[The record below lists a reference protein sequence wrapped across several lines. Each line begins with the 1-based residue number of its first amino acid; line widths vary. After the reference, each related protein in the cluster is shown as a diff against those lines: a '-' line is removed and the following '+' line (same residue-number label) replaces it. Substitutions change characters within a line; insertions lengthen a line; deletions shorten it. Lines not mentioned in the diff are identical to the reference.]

1 MDDWLQDLA
10 LRLGS
15 FEAPLLF
22 AINFIASTFP
32 LPGWPISV
40 GAGLVLGFLRGFALI
55 FVSNLAGACCA
66 FLLARHVLRRHI
78 KKIIDRH
85 RKLKAVDVAMVEEGW
100 KAVALL
106 QLTPLVPLGLQN
118 YFLGMSRV
126 KLGSFAIGTAIGSIP
141 SGAFYVAIGS
151 TGRYL
156 FSDDGD
162 PWKWALFVLGVVAAI
177 ALTTLIGRVAARR
190 LGRHRSHSHRPHSRS
205 RSRARA

>member
-22 AINFIASTFP
+22 AINFVASTFP

-66 FLLARHVLRRHI
+66 FMLARHVLRKHI
-78 KKIIDRH
+78 KKIVDRH
-85 RKLKAVDVAMVEEGW
+85 RKLKAVDLAMVEEGW
-100 KAVALL
+100 KAVTLF

-126 KLGSFAIGTAIGSIP
+126 KFAAFVIGTAIGSIP
-141 SGAFYVAIGS
+141 SGVFYVALGS

-156 FSDDGD
+156 FSEEGN
-162 PWKWALFVLGVVAAI
+162 PWKWALFVLGVVAMI
-177 ALTTLIGRVAARR
+177 GLTTLIGRAAARR
-190 LGRHRSHSHRPHSRS
+190 LDRHRSHSRS
-205 RSRARA
+205 HSRARARA

>member
-1 MDDWLQDLA
+1 MDDWLRDLA
-10 LRLGS
+10 LRLGG

-40 GAGLVLGFLRGFALI
+40 AAGLVLGFARGFALI

-66 FLLARHVLRRHI
+66 FLLARHVLGKRI
-78 KKIIDRH
+78 KAIVDRH
-85 RKLKAVDVAMVEEGW
+85 RRLKAVDLAMVDEGW
-100 KAVALL
+100 KAVALF

-126 KLGSFAIGTAIGSIP
+126 KLASFAIGTAIGSIP
-141 SGAFYVAIGS
+141 SGVFYVALGS

-156 FSDDGD
+156 FAEEGN
-162 PWKWALFVLGVVAAI
+162 PWAWALFVLGVVAMV
-177 ALTTLIGRVAARR
+177 ALATLIGRVAARR
-190 LGRHRSHSHRPHSRS
+190 LGRQRS

>member
-22 AINFIASTFP
+22 AFNFIASTFP
-32 LPGWPISV
+32 LPGWPISFA
-40 GAGLVLGFLRGFALI
+40 AGLVLGFLRGFALI
-55 FVSNLAGACCA
+55 FISNLAGACCA

-85 RKLKAVDVAMVEEGW
+85 RKLKAVDTAMVEEGW
-100 KAVALL
+100 KAVMLF

-126 KLGSFAIGTAIGSIP
+126 KLGSFAVGTAIGSIP
-141 SGAFYVAIGS
+141 SGLFYVALGS

-156 FSDDGD
+156 FSEEGN
-162 PWKWALFVLGVVAAI
+162 PWKWALFVLGVVAMI
-177 ALTTLIGRVAARR
+177 ALATIIGKVAARR
-190 LGRHRSHSHRPHSRS
+190 LDRQRRQSHRPPS